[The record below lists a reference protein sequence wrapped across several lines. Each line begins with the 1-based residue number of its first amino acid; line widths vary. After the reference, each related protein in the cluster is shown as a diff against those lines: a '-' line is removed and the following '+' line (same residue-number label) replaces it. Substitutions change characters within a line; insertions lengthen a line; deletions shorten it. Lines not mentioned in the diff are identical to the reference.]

1 MKKQGKKRLKVLQQY
16 KHTLGLQTTCLD
28 KKIHVLNSSCCTQ
41 NMFSRI
47 DVVSTVI
54 KGIIE
59 FLPEGEKLTI
69 AVDEIGMP
77 F

>member
-1 MKKQGKKRLKVLQQY
+1 
-16 KHTLGLQTTCLD
+16 
-28 KKIHVLNSSCCTQ
+28 
-41 NMFSRI
+41 MFSRI